1 MNLRINQI
9 SALQIFQLIRFST
22 LLLIGVV
29 FAKSGLATA
38 EIGQYETFLFLA
50 GAVSFFWLN
59 GLIHGF
65 LPLSEKRSGA
75 GKSSMLFNVFYLLA
89 AFSALTVLFLIL
101 FEGAVSGHLLK
112 GSNIPFF
119 KYLLIYLFITS
130 PASLVEYIYLIRK
143 EGKQMLVYGV
153 TSYTLMFVLV
163 VLPIALG
170 KSIEYS
176 MAGLVVSSLFR
187 LVWLFVLLFRYSHPG
202 FDSLFIK
209 NHLKCAYPLIFSM
222 LLSGSGQYIDG
233 FIITGYFDDATF
245 AVFRYGAREFP
256 LVLLL
261 ANAFSSS
268 MLPEFSNS
276 SGLKQSLEKIKLNST
291 KLGRW
296 LFPLSAVMLLVSHW
310 AFPVVFNVSFTGSA
324 TIFNIYLLLII
335 SRLLFPQTIL
345 IGLRS
350 TREIMWASF
359 LEIVVNVGLS
369 LWFVQLWGL
378 PGVAY
383 GTVCAYLFE
392 KLFLMI
398 FVKKNFNIYLS
409 EYLNVKQHLVY
420 SLLLSALFVIIEFLI
435 Y

>member
-1 MNLRINQI
+1 VNIKINQI

-22 LLLIGVV
+22 LLMIGVV
-29 FAKSGLATA
+29 FAKLGLSTA

-59 GLIHGF
+59 GLIQGF
-65 LPLSEKRSGA
+65 LPISEKRAESE
-75 GKSSMLFNVFYLLA
+75 KSPLFFNVFYLLT
-89 AFSALTVLFLIL
+89 AFSALAVIFLIL

-112 GSNIPFF
+112 SSNIPFF
-119 KYLLIYLFITS
+119 QYLLVYLFVTS
-130 PASLVEYIYLIRK
+130 PASLVEYIYLLRK
-143 EGKQMLVYGV
+143 EGKEMLVYGAV
-153 TSYTLMFVLV
+153 SYALMFGLV
-163 VLPIALG
+163 VLPALLG
-170 KSIEYS
+170 MGMEFS
-176 MAGLVVSSLFR
+176 MAGLVASSVFR
-187 LVWLFVLLFRYSHPG
+187 LVWLFILLFRHSKPG
-202 FDSLFIK
+202 FDKQFIRT
-209 NHLKCAYPLIFSM
+209 HLKCAYPLIFSM

-245 AVFRYGAREFP
+245 AIFRYGAREFP

-268 MLPEFSNS
+268 MLPEFADS
-276 SGLKQSLEKIKLNST
+276 SVVKLSLQKIRQNAAKM
-291 KLGRW
+291 GRW
-296 LFPLSAVMLLVSHW
+296 LFPLSGAMMLVSHW
-310 AFPVVFNVSFTGSA
+310 VFPVVFNRNFSESS
-324 TIFNIYLLLII
+324 TIFNIYLLLIV

-359 LEIVVNVGLS
+359 FEILVNVGLS

-383 GTVCAYLFE
+383 GTVCAYMFE
-392 KLFLMI
+392 KLFLM
-398 FVKKNFNIYLS
+398 FWVKKNFRIHPS
-409 EYLNVKQHLVY
+409 EYLNVKQHLLY
-420 SLLLSALFVIIEFLI
+420 SLLLSAIFIVVEFVI